1 MVDYWKLLPWKQR
14 PRGFE
19 PQEGFNSRRRT
30 PQKSWS
36 RGEDR
41 FQTPHPNLRNPGSSC
56 PRLLPCSDH
65 PLLPFLPPPSPP
77 FSCPQGAPTL
87 GKNVP
92 FWLTLAMVTAHPH
105 PRAPQQRGLALRAA
119 CKGKGG
125 GGGHTSPRPADTP
138 RLPWL
143 PRQPGALRSAQS
155 RNSKGFSPVPLTLLI
170 RSGQDPERDSG
181 VPQVLSSSN
190 SSLFRKKR
198 QSKGPREPS
207 T

>member
-1 MVDYWKLLPWKQR
+1 MIIGSSFLGNGG

-30 PQKSWS
+30 PKKSWS

-105 PRAPQQRGLALRAA
+105 PRAPQQRGLALRET
-119 CKGKGG
+119 CKSEGLGG
-125 GGGHTSPRPADTP
+125 GGGTHISQARGHTSAALVATATGGVAKCAVSKQQRILSGTP
-138 RLPWL
+138 Y
-143 PRQPGALRSAQS
+143 
-155 RNSKGFSPVPLTLLI
+155 
-170 RSGQDPERDSG
+170 
-181 VPQVLSSSN
+181 SSN
-190 SSLFRKKR
+190 SLWTGFWGATDYVLKQLKPF
-198 QSKGPREPS
+198 QKEK
-207 T
+207 TA

>member
-125 GGGHTSPRPADTP
+125 GEDTH
-138 RLPWL
+138 LP
-143 PRQPGALRSAQS
+143 
-155 RNSKGFSPVPLTLLI
+155 
-170 RSGQDPERDSG
+170 
-181 VPQVLSSSN
+181 
-190 SSLFRKKR
+190 
-198 QSKGPREPS
+198 GPRTHLGCPGCHGNRGRCGVRSLETAKDSLRYPLLF
-207 T
+207 